1 MLASNYVLELEVI
14 TLPKRYTTD
23 VLTDDQLEFVA
34 KRLPEPHATTGRPAY
49 TNLEL
54 LPGILKV
61 LRSGSRWRD
70 LDRSDCPSDVTHWR
84 RLRFWQKHQ
93 GFNSLWQYLLKLL
106 MAKQKLVPKVSS
118 IDGTL
123 IGSFAFA
130 DTTSY
135 SGKHHQV
142 GTKVSVAV
150 DKGGIPLASEEAKGS
165 THDITLAPQTVTA
178 IPRKIRNHVKTML
191 ADKGY
196 DSSTFRNFLAGY
208 DISSDIPK
216 RELPIVYRQ
225 KILQENLLKR
235 NNHKVNV
242 KRFVVERT
250 NAWTK
255 SFRRLRFRFD
265 YTMLSFSAFLNLAFV
280 VICVRK
286 LMS

>member
-1 MLASNYVLELEVI
+1 MAKK
-14 TLPKRYTTD
+14 LPGSCA
-23 VLTDDQLEFVA
+23 Q
-34 KRLPEPHATTGRPAY
+34 TGRPAY

-61 LRSGSRWRD
+61 LRSGCRWRD
-70 LDRSDCPSDVTHWR
+70 LDQKGFPSGITHWR
-84 RLRFWQKHQ
+84 RLRFWQKSK
-93 GFNSLWQYLLKLL
+93 GFVRIWHYLLRLLVKSAKLAL
-106 MAKQKLVPKVSS
+106 SFTS

-123 IGSFAFA
+123 VPSFAFA

-135 SGKHHQV
+135 SGKHHKT
-142 GTKVSVAV
+142 GTKVSVIV
-150 DKGGIPLASEEAKGS
+150 DENVIPIASDEAKGS
-165 THDITLAPQTVTA
+165 THDISLANQTVRN
-178 IPRKIRNHVKTML
+178 IPPQVRSRINLML

-196 DSSTFRNFLAGY
+196 DAAAFRLFLVNYG
-208 DISSDIPK
+208 ILPDIPQ
-216 RELPIVYRQ
+216 RELPIVWRQ
-225 KILQENLLKR
+225 KILNPPKFRGEKS
-235 NNHKVNV
+235 NV

-265 YTMLSFSAFLNLAFV
+265 YTMLSFTAFLNLAFV